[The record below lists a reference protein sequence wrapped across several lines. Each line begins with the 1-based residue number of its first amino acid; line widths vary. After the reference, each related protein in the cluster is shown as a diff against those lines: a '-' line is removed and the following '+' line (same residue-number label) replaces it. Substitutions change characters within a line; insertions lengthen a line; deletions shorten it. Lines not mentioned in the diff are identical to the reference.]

1 MQNNPLTAPA
11 THRQHN
17 VGKLLVFVVDDDPAV
32 RNSLQFALE
41 LEGYAV
47 RTFADAEQLLG
58 RTDRE
63 RPCCL
68 VIDYG
73 LPGSNGLELLRSLRQ
88 QDVAAP
94 AILITSHPNRLL
106 RERAEHAG
114 VPIVEKPLLADT
126 LTDEIRA
133 ICVHGAETP

>member
-1 MQNNPLTAPA
+1 MRNHPLTAPA
-11 THRQHN
+11 MHRQDT
-17 VGKLLVFVVDDDPAV
+17 VGKLSVFVVDDDPAV

-58 RTDRE
+58 RPDSE

-73 LPGSNGLELLRSLRQ
+73 LPGSNGLELLRALRQ
-88 QDVAAP
+88 RDVAAP

-106 RERAEHAG
+106 CERAERAG
-114 VPIVEKPLLADT
+114 IPIVEKPLLADT

-133 ICVHGAETP
+133 ICVARR